1 MRGGF
6 QWIFVFLL
14 AALPTL
20 GWFWV
25 KNNLVEAQLE
35 DLTRTI
41 DETLKGCVLAKGSKQ
56 RTQHYKG

>member
-41 DETLKGCVLAKGSKQ
+41 DETLTLLKTQGCVLAKGSKQ
-56 RTQHYKG
+56 RT